1 MVFRVLSSPT
11 AASILTNSRLQMA
24 RWRQWGTLWRVALS
38 LVLVLCLV
46 AVPISDAG
54 ALSYNKEDLIDA
66 DFSGRDLTDS
76 SFTKAILRRTNFSG
90 ANLSGVSFFGANLED
105 ANLEGANLSFAT
117 LDSARLVDANLT
129 NAVLEGAFA
138 FNAKFD
144 RATITGAD
152 FTDVLMRDDQ
162 QEMLCA
168 IAEGTNPT
176 TGRNTRDTLD
186 CY

>member
-1 MVFRVLSSPT
+1 MLLRLLSSST
-11 AASILTNSRLQMA
+11 GSSMLTNAWSGVVRLR
-24 RWRQWGTLWRVALS
+24 RWSQVWRVAVS
-38 LVLVLCLV
+38 LLLVLCLV
-46 AVPISDAG
+46 ALPIGNAQ
-54 ALSYNKEDLIDA
+54 ALSYNKETLIDA
-66 DFSGRDLTDS
+66 DFSGKDLTDS
-76 SFTKAILRRTNFSG
+76 SFTKALLRRTNFSG

-105 ANLEGANLSFAT
+105 ANLEGANLSYAT

-138 FNAKFD
+138 FNAKFN

-152 FTDVLMRDDQ
+152 FTEVLMRTDQ
-162 QEMLCA
+162 QDILCA
-168 IAEGTNPT
+168 IADGTNPT

>member
-1 MVFRVLSSPT
+1 MLFRHLFSSTPSSSL
-11 AASILTNSRLQMA
+11 ANPWLRVIQF
-24 RWRQWGTLWRVALS
+24 RQWSLFWRIAVGMVLVVCMVAL
-38 LVLVLCLV
+38 
-46 AVPISDAG
+46 PISDAG

-144 RATITGAD
+144 RATIAGAD
-152 FTDVLMRDDQ
+152 FTDVLMRNDQ

-168 IAEGTNPT
+168 IADGTNPT

>member
-1 MVFRVLSSPT
+1 MLLRFFSFFTP
-11 AASILTNSRLQMA
+11 AALLTHLGFLVGWVRPEK
-24 RWRQWGTLWRVALS
+24 RFWRVAAS
-38 LVLVLCLV
+38 LLLMLCLV
-46 AVPISDAG
+46 TCPITNAQ

-66 DFSGRDLTDS
+66 DFSGKDLTDS
-76 SFTKAILRRTNFSG
+76 SFTKALLRRTNFSG

-105 ANLEGANLSFAT
+105 ANLEGANLSYAT

-138 FNAKFD
+138 FNAKFN

-152 FTDVLMRDDQ
+152 FTDVLMRTDQ
-162 QEMLCA
+162 QEILCA
-168 IAEGTNPT
+168 IADGINPT
-176 TGRNTRDTLD
+176 TGRATRDSLD